1 MPPVDPSSSGSSR
14 LFPLLPRKTSST
26 SSTSSPFFRREE
38 GKGRATET
46 SADNHLREEPR
57 PGPGGCDRARLGR
70 RSRRKGKTWERELA
84 ALLRPLFGEHVK
96 RGFQSRCGRDG
107 CDVEGTP
114 FWLEAKHGKLVNVRA
129 ALRQALEATDGRPAV
144 VVAKDDRSAPLVVM
158 RLEDWLGLVEGRRG
172 GLAPAPVDAGPVA
185 RSPRGEPAV

>member
-1 MPPVDPSSSGSSR
+1 VTPFGVEPVEAERHFPYDAYARAQENLSERGSSGS
-14 LFPLLPRKTSST
+14 TAST
-26 SSTSSPFFRREE
+26 R
-38 GKGRATET
+38 
-46 SADNHLREEPR
+46 SA
-57 PGPGGCDRARLGR
+57 LGR

-96 RGFQSRCGRDG
+96 RGLQSRCGRDG

-158 RLEDWLGLVEGRRG
+158 RLGDWLELVRVIQADPGTAL
-172 GLAPAPVDAGPVA
+172 LATPLADAG
-185 RSPRGEPAV
+185 AVVP

>member
-1 MPPVDPSSSGSSR
+1 MTPLAVEPVEAERHFPYDAYARAQENLSERGSSGS
-14 LFPLLPRKTSST
+14 TAST
-26 SSTSSPFFRREE
+26 
-38 GKGRATET
+38 RA
-46 SADNHLREEPR
+46 A
-57 PGPGGCDRARLGR
+57 LGR

-84 ALLRPLFGEHVK
+84 ALLRPVFGEHVK

-144 VVAKDDRSAPLVVM
+144 VVAKDDRNAPLVVM
-158 RLEDWLGLVEGRRG
+158 RLEDWLEL
-172 GLAPAPVDAGPVA
+172 A
-185 RSPRGEPAV
+185 RSVQGATAAVLVAASVADVGAAAP